1 MSIELWGF
9 QGSAYLDFP
18 SRSAGYILFA
28 VALPAVLFLYASSRD
43 EGVKDF
49 REKPAWT
56 WPLTLA
62 LALAAPLMSQTFL
75 IRFQVPGT
83 LNAADSALNMQEASL
98 AIFGALPWMIAG
110 GLLGV
115 RQALLIGFLGGL
127 ARGAWGT
134 HSIFTPVYF
143 TLQAGLVAWLLRREY
158 IELPGRLARSPL
170 LSGLIGG
177 LLFGTTQVIERF
189 AFSGGSTLDGLDFTL
204 ALLAPTI
211 LVAVIEAGF
220 AGAVGEG
227 VRWFAR
233 DVWFQPRH
241 FVTGPYNRSLA
252 ARLLT
257 IFTLLGIFS
266 GSILL
271 TGGWLSIQS
280 SARDLIEEQMRQTA
294 RQASESIPFFVQMG
308 RSFSRQMANEMALH
322 LRDESL
328 TEEVL
333 ESRVKS
339 ISFFDQLAIYNH
351 NSKLL
356 DMYPSEPEPIH
367 SGTLE
372 FEAYLSA
379 ALEGVPGE
387 VIRNPTSENE
397 STSMAFLSSIRAT
410 NSERIIGVFVGWTD
424 LTSNIFLAPLI
435 AGFREFTHGSA
446 YLTDA
451 GGEVLIYPVVEG
463 YIQDLALE
471 NLQDGLIE
479 VITTADGTR
488 QLVYSLSV
496 GGYPWHVIVTV
507 PLREVQRQA
516 FDISTRLVMV
526 LALVGVVMVVA
537 IYIVSRRVTQPLRFM
552 ADMAQTIA
560 RGNLIQPVPDV
571 GEDEIGQLAAS
582 FEKMRRGLKARL
594 DEMGLLLEVSRQ
606 VSTSFELSKI
616 LPSILEGVKD
626 IAEADLVRLV
636 LSSSGDDSKR
646 IYEGGQAGEDPG
658 NWASLDAQILR
669 LCEERGRFTIENPTR
684 AKAILDLR
692 EVVETIEVLSALPML
707 HEGDFVGVL
716 WLGHKTPHAFSS
728 DEINLLSILAGQL
741 GAAIAN
747 SHLYQRAEQ
756 ERLRLMAVL
765 DGTPDAVIVID
776 PEGRVL
782 LINPALAALLNV
794 RAEDAVGQSIEDVVT
809 FPVLAKLLLEK
820 DYDAL
825 TEEIEL
831 SHGQVMFASVSDIQ
845 TEDGNVLGRVCVL
858 WDISHYKRLDALK
871 TEFVS
876 TVSHDLRAPLTLMRG
891 YATMLGMVGDVN
903 DQQREFIGKIL
914 SSVDQMGN
922 LVDNLLDLGRIEA
935 GMGLSITSIP
945 IESIVHEVLGAFRP
959 QAVNKQITLHVEL
972 GEGMEPILADPTLV
986 RQALANLLDNAIK
999 YTPAGGEVKVEV
1011 EQDDTIQR
1019 IRVTDTGVGI
1029 APTDQARL
1037 FEKFYRAQRGE
1048 NLRQK
1053 GLGLG
1058 LAIVKSIVEQHG
1070 GRVTVESRLGRG
1082 STFIIEMPIH
1092 PPVAEST
1099 T

>member
-1 MSIELWGF
+1 MTIELWGF
-9 QGSAYLDFP
+9 HGAASLDFP
-18 SRSAGYILFA
+18 SRSAGFLLFA
-28 VALPAVLFLYASSRD
+28 VALPVVLYLFVSSRD
-43 EGVKDF
+43 ERMKDF
-49 REKPAWT
+49 RERPTWD

-62 LALAAPLMSQTFL
+62 LSLAAPLLAQSFL
-75 IRFQVPGT
+75 VRYQVPGMLSTVGTT
-83 LNAADSALNMQEASL
+83 LEMQEASL
-98 AIFGALPWMIAG
+98 AIFGAIPWMLAG

-115 RQALLIGFLGGL
+115 RQALLVGLFGGL

-134 HSIFTPVYF
+134 HSVFTPVYF

-158 IELPGRLARSPL
+158 IELPGRMARSPL

-177 LLFGTTQVIERF
+177 FIFGVTQVIERF
-189 AFSGGSTLDGLDFTL
+189 AFSEGSTLEGLDLTL
-204 ALLAPTI
+204 ALLAPT
-211 LVAVIEAGF
+211 LLAAVIEAGL
-220 AGAVGEG
+220 AGSLAEG
-227 VRWFAR
+227 VRRYVR
-233 DVWFQPRH
+233 DKWFQPKQ

-257 IFTLLGIFS
+257 IFALLGIFS
-266 GSILL
+266 SSILL
-271 TGGWLSIQS
+271 FGGWLSIQS
-280 SARDLIEEQMRQTA
+280 SARDLIEEQMKQTA

-308 RSFSRQMANEMALH
+308 RSFSRQMANEMGLH
-322 LRDESL
+322 LRDRSL

-339 ISFFDQLAIYNH
+339 TSFFDRLAVFNR

-356 DMYPSEPEPIH
+356 EVYPSEPEPVQ
-367 SGTLE
+367 SGSVE
-372 FEAYLSA
+372 FNAYLGA

-387 VIRNPTSENE
+387 VIISPTPEDE
-397 STSMAFLSSIRAT
+397 STRMAFLSSIRAAD
-410 NSERIIGVFVGWTD
+410 SERIIGVFVGWTD
-424 LTSNIFLAPLI
+424 LSSNIFLAPLI

-451 GGEVLIYPVVEG
+451 HGEVLIYPVVEDTF
-463 YIQDLALE
+463 QSFTLE
-471 NLQDGLIE
+471 NLEDGQIE
-479 VITTADGTR
+479 VVTTIDGTR

-526 LALVGVVMVVA
+526 LVFVGAVMVVA
-537 IYIVSRRVTQPLRFM
+537 VYIVSRRVTQPLRFM
-552 ADMAQTIA
+552 AEMAQTIA
-560 RGNLIQPVPDV
+560 RGNLVQPVPDV

-616 LPSILEGVKD
+616 LPAILDGVRD

-636 LSSSGDDSKR
+636 LSSRGDDHKT

-658 NWASLDAQILR
+658 NWASLDPQILR
-669 LCEERGRFTIENPTR
+669 LCEERGQFTIENPSR

-692 EVVETIEVLSALPML
+692 ETIEAIEVLSALPML
-707 HEGDFVGVL
+707 HEGDYVGVL
-716 WLGHKTPHAFSS
+716 WLGHRTPHAFSS
-728 DEINLLSILAGQL
+728 DDINLLSILAGQL
-741 GAAIAN
+741 GAAVAN

-765 DGTPDAVIVID
+765 NGTPDAVIVID
-776 PEGRVL
+776 TDGRAL
-782 LINPALAALLNV
+782 LINPTMEALLNI
-794 RAEDAVGQSIEDVVT
+794 RAEEAIGQPVEDTVT
-809 FPVLAKLLLEK
+809 FPMLADLLLDK
-820 DYDAL
+820 DQDDI

-831 SHGQVMFASVSDIQ
+831 SRGQVMFASVSDIQ
-845 TEDGNVLGRVCVL
+845 TDDGVVTGRVCVL
-858 WDISHYKRLDALK
+858 WDVSHYKRLDALK

-903 DQQREFIGKIL
+903 EQQKEFIGKIL
-914 SSVDQMGN
+914 SSVEQMGD

-945 IESIVHEVLGAFRP
+945 IESVVQEVLGMYRP
-959 QAVNKQITLHVEL
+959 QAVNKQISLDVKI

-986 RQALANLLDNAIK
+986 RQALANLIDNAIK
-999 YTPAGGEVKVEV
+999 YTPAGGEVRVEV
-1011 EQDDTIQR
+1011 EQHDHSQW

-1048 NLRQK
+1048 DRIEK

-1070 GRVTVESRLGRG
+1070 GRVSVESKLGRG

-1092 PPVAEST
+1092 PPVVESST
-1099 T
+1099 